1 MINYFFLQT
10 SINPMQWSFQLCNV
24 ILTPTWEKSH
34 EDKNMI
40 LTNVSFPLKT
50 SALLEVSANHFIMSI
65 ISTINT
71 GLNEVLSS
79 GAGWSHRL
87 TCFQSILLK
96 IFNWSKNEFL
106 ILQKVSLSHK
116 MQWQY
121 KRNYWLLQSKHCL
134 WSYLLQTQL
143 LHSTPGEPA
152 LCCWKQEQGIYVSIP
167 YRRWSLHLALTSI
180 WCYFRLQKSIKEKK

>member
-1 MINYFFLQT
+1 
-10 SINPMQWSFQLCNV
+10 MQWSFQLCNV

-34 EDKNMI
+34 EDKNII

-134 WSYLLQTQL
+134 WSYLLQTQHSRRACFVL
-143 LHSTPGEPA
+143 LETGARYLCQHSIQKVISAFGSH
-152 LCCWKQEQGIYVSIP
+152 K
-167 YRRWSLHLALTSI
+167 HLVL
-180 WCYFRLQKSIKEKK
+180 LQITKEY